1 MMAIRDGG
9 EPEGGGMTWATRLRD
24 AALTGVIAL
33 LLFAP
38 LTGVTLTGYTLEG
51 HWQRPLWLAAGVVVG
66 RLLLGLFLE
75 ARRVRPPV
83 ESAQA
88 SEKVGWIDRNRP
100 FILGLALACALILP
114 WFIGKY
120 WLNVA
125 ILALIY
131 VLLALGLNIVVG
143 LAGLLDLGFVAFYA
157 VGAYGY
163 ALGFKYLGLSFW
175 LALPSAAL
183 LAGLCGILL
192 GFPVLRMHGDY
203 LAIVTLG
210 FGEIVRLVLNNWM
223 ELTGGPNGVRAPF
236 PSLFGLEF
244 GRRAQPGHTT
254 FHEFFQIPYSSETR
268 DIFFYLLLL
277 MVVAGMIFV
286 VRRLRRM
293 PLGRNWEALREDEIA
308 CRSLGIQPVMVK
320 LSAFGLGAMTGGLGG
335 VFFAASQGFVNPT
348 SFTFME
354 SAHILA
360 MVILG
365 GMGST
370 GGVII
375 AAVILTVLP
384 EVLRDFAEYRGLA
397 FGMAMVGMM
406 IWRPRGLMG
415 IRRARFHRSEV
426 GR

>member
-1 MMAIRDGG
+1 MRNS
-9 EPEGGGMTWATRLRD
+9 WLRD
-24 AALTGVIAL
+24 ALVTGLVAL

-38 LTGVTLTGYTLEG
+38 MTGVALSGYTLEG
-51 HWQRPLWLAAGVVVG
+51 HWQRPLWLALGVVIG
-66 RLLLGLFLE
+66 RLGLGWLWQ
-75 ARRVRPPV
+75 RRQGAPASSSGRGW
-83 ESAQA
+83 SA
-88 SEKVGWIDRNRP
+88 WIDAHRP
-100 FILGLALACALILP
+100 QLIGAALAVAFVLP

-125 ILALIY
+125 ILAWIY

-163 ALGFKYLGLSFW
+163 ALGFKYLDLSFW
-175 LALPSAAL
+175 TALPAGAL
-183 LAGLCGILL
+183 LAGCFGVML

-210 FGEIVRLVLNNWM
+210 FGEIIRLVLNNWM
-223 ELTGGPNGVRAPF
+223 SFTGGPNGVRVPF

-244 GRRAQPGHTT
+244 GRRAGPGHVT
-254 FHEFFQIPYSSETR
+254 FHEYFNLPYSNEYR

-277 MVVAGMIFV
+277 VVVSGMVFV

-308 CRSLGIQPVMVK
+308 CRSLGIQPVSVK

-370 GGVII
+370 GGVIV
-375 AAVILTVLP
+375 AAVVLTVLP
-384 EVLRDFAEYRGLA
+384 EMLRDFAEYRGLL
-397 FGMAMVGMM
+397 FGCAMVAMM
-406 IWRPRGLMG
+406 VWRPRGLMG
-415 IRRARFHRSEV
+415 MRRALFHRSGVAE
-426 GR
+426 

>member
-1 MMAIRDGG
+1 MGSV
-9 EPEGGGMTWATRLRD
+9 LRE
-24 AALTGVIAL
+24 ALLTGLIAL

-38 LTGVTLTGYTLEG
+38 LTGVSLSGYTLEG
-51 HWQRPLWLAAGVVVG
+51 HWQRPLWLAGWVVLG
-66 RLLLGLFLE
+66 RFALGWLLSRRRHVVAHARPHRRPSLLASWIEAHRTFLLLAMF
-75 ARRVRPPV
+75 VV
-83 ESAQA
+83 
-88 SEKVGWIDRNRP
+88 
-100 FILGLALACALILP
+100 ALILP

-125 ILALIY
+125 ILAWIY

-163 ALGFKYLGLSFW
+163 ALGFKYLDLSFW
-175 LALPSAAL
+175 TALPFGAL
-183 LAGLCGILL
+183 LAACFGVML

-210 FGEIVRLVLNNWM
+210 FGEIIRLVLNNWM
-223 ELTGGPNGVRAPF
+223 EFTGGPNGVRVPF
-236 PSLFGLEF
+236 PSFFGIEF
-244 GRRAQPGHTT
+244 GRKAQPGHVTV
-254 FHEFFQIPYSSETR
+254 HEYFNVPFSNEYR
-268 DIFFYLLLL
+268 DIFLYLLL
-277 MVVAGMIFV
+277 MIVVGGLVFV
-286 VRRLRRM
+286 IRRLRRM

-308 CRSLGIQPVMVK
+308 CRSLGLQPVMVK
-320 LSAFGLGAMTGGLGG
+320 LSAFGLGAMTGGVGG

-360 MVILG
+360 IVILG

-370 GGVII
+370 AGVIV

-384 EVLRDFAEYRGLA
+384 EALRDFAEYRGLL
-397 FGMAMVGMM
+397 FGCAMVLMM
-406 IWRPRGLMG
+406 VWRPRGLMG
-415 IRRARFHRSEV
+415 ARRARFDRSGV
-426 GR
+426 A

>member
-1 MMAIRDGG
+1 MSW
-9 EPEGGGMTWATRLRD
+9 TTRWRD
-24 AALTGVIAL
+24 AGLTGLIAL

-66 RLLLGLFLE
+66 RFLLGLYLE
-75 ARRVRPPV
+75 ARHARLPV
-83 ESAQA
+83 ESAPS
-88 SEKVGWIDRNRP
+88 SETVGWIDRNRP
-100 FILGLALACALILP
+100 FILGLALACALLLP

-175 LALPSAAL
+175 LALPSAAI

-223 ELTGGPNGVRAPF
+223 AFTGGPNGVRAPF

-254 FHEFFQIPYSSETR
+254 FHEYFQLPYASETR

-277 MVVAGMIFV
+277 IVVSGMIFV

-308 CRSLGIQPVMVK
+308 CRSLGIQPVSVK

-360 MVILG
+360 IVILG

-397 FGMAMVGMM
+397 FGMAMVFMM

-426 GR
+426 GT